1 MKIGIK
7 KSGIIIIGNEILNGK
22 TIEKNSNFLCKKLSD
37 RGIEVTDQFDCWETK
52 HVST

>member
-22 TIEKNSNFLCKKLSD
+22 TIEKIPISCAKNYL
-37 RGIEVTDQFDCWETK
+37 IEE
-52 HVST
+52 